1 MTYSYKVVRTFIDK
15 ESGKVYKAGD
25 EFLLILL
32 MNVSNNYSI
41 NKTYITS
48 NISL

>member
-1 MTYSYKVVRTFIDK
+1 MTYSYKVVRPFVDK
-15 ESGKVYKAGD
+15 EDGKEYKLGN

-32 MNVSNNYSI
+32 VNVSNNYSI